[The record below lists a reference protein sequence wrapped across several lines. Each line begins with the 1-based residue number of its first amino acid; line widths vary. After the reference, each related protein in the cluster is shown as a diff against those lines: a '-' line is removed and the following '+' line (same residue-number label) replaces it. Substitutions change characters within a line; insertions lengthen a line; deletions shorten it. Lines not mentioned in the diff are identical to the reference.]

1 MGLHGVGIGHELDLV
16 DLHGPKTC
24 QELDLM
30 GLHGTRHDGSTWT
43 STQL

>member
-1 MGLHGVGIGHELDLV
+1 MGLHGVKIGHELDLV
-16 DLHGPKTC
+16 GLHGPKTN

-43 STQL
+43 

>member
-1 MGLHGVGIGHELDLV
+1 MGLHGVAIGHELDLV
-16 DLHGPKTC
+16 GLHGPKTS

-30 GLHGTRHDGSTWT
+30 GLHGTRHNGFTWT